1 MKKQLLLIL
10 LMALSP
16 FTMFADEWT
25 DVTYLFLRNPS
36 FSGNNQTGWTCT
48 HSAQAALNVNFDCM
62 EVYNGTFD
70 ISQILSDLPKGYYR
84 LSAQAFYRAGSH
96 EVSYWNR
103 QGGSEGLTA
112 VIYAGNNEQIVKS
125 IYDCTFNGVADDLWS
140 PDDNSFY
147 PNWMYSASVQFGNGE
162 YVNSLEFDAKGTLQ
176 IGIKNENHTEYDWC
190 IFDNF
195 SLLYHGVLDISVYKT
210 ALSKAV
216 KAAQDMQGKIPTD
229 IYNQLMLVTNNYNK
243 NYSTRED
250 YYIAIQA
257 IYEAIDSYASD
268 SSVNGYNDFLTL
280 KSYIQALYNVTSY
293 REDVA
298 GAHETLRQAI
308 LNAEKEATIATTAE
322 ELSSITENL
331 KNAGIQYVNNASPI
345 GDARFDITFM
355 LANPDLQGIEAWN
368 KADGWYTDQTDGN
381 SQAMVNELVTSDDGI
396 HSKFYEYWSET
407 AKDNNLFTVYQKVN
421 LPVGKYDFTCYAFAS
436 GGNSGDGVYF
446 YANDSQCTE
455 VYDSRLS
462 ETSMTFRQANSN
474 ATEVK
479 IGLKVLSGNTYNWMG
494 IGYARL
500 YKVYDIVS
508 DESAIKANSISLIAP
523 KTTMEVGETMNVSA
537 NISPANV
544 TLQEVKWSSS
554 DPFVF
559 GIDKTGRIVAY
570 CSGTAKVIAT
580 TLDGSNITKEL
591 TITVT
596 ENIQEDTRTWTDM
609 SSVITNNS
617 FEVRGNS
624 DGWTIE
630 RDGGT
635 SEVRSGCLEFW
646 NNNHFK
652 TTQLI
657 ENLPQGHYRLSVQAY
672 HRYGNCK
679 RDYTQLQKG
688 EPTSLAY
695 LFVKDNKQTL
705 APFCSYFE
713 RTQPSDEWIS
723 PDNGKH
729 WMPNTMESASEAF
742 AKDAYWNYLEFDVEK
757 TVEDVT
763 IGIGLDEYTKEN
775 WCIFTNFKLETNVE
789 IDLGKTYTLSV
800 QDESGN
806 DISNKVTIH
815 WYDGQGNELGNGS
828 SIGGVK
834 KGAELYYSVSL
845 DESLGKQ
852 YREVIKQKANLEEE
866 TIICRL
872 LRIEEVILHGKVQ
885 AYGTALYRAEVSL
898 TQWLN
903 GKHEYTAS
911 TMTDANGEFT
921 LNAYND
927 STELIVTANGYID
940 NKIIR
945 RKLYN
950 GGELGSIEMVEVLGK
965 VIALNLSYQEAT
977 HEGLEPN
984 VQNWYSDTRNI
995 EYMVQNITKGH
1006 VIEDFAIQ
1014 QGNIVMPTGTDH
1026 GDKIQVTV
1034 RSLNEKFAEVT
1045 AEGIIADND
1054 TAYISINLLAF
1065 GGIEA
1070 TYGQKSDDNL
1080 LAMLYDSN
1088 GKLQMRTVCASSRL
1102 TFTDLAAGTY
1112 SLVTMGYNGAIGSVA
1127 DISDLANLDLAEGRD
1142 YVRSTANVLDGY
1154 ISSINVASVPEL
1166 DASKFEY
1173 TGMNTSY
1180 MPNKTQLVAG
1190 NFITLTV
1197 RLDFKEQYSGKTDN
1211 VKVVVEIPE
1220 GCEFVPN
1227 SVVIGAKPIP
1237 HSLNGDKLTIT
1248 IDKEDLDRRIRFCV
1262 IPIQTGTYLTSAY
1275 AEFDY
1280 KGTKIQ
1286 PIGQIRFESTSGEL
1300 YVPSTTKTSYITL
1313 GGIGVPKADVEV
1325 YDNDALIGTTRSLG
1339 NGKWSLS
1346 CELNNAY
1353 NLSTHSIYVKY
1364 YGEGNVFGL
1373 TEAKECFFDINAIV
1387 PKSVTM
1393 VNTAHP
1399 AGNLTP
1405 KVYETVFDFET
1416 FMAIQNYYLYWPN
1429 YPEFTFLIDLSENDT
1444 TKVSDVN
1451 LYVHTTDGDKR
1462 KLPAEF
1468 NGKLNR
1474 FVATSSFDMYSL
1486 PVNVSVDF
1494 SVNST
1499 VQLDADVF
1507 RNSFEALNT
1516 SKEAFSQ
1523 NVNELNDLTIQ
1534 VGDVLV
1540 ENEIDTNLLSELLL
1554 KSRNAAGMYSD
1565 LLEMPDFSEMTEEEV
1580 SSYVESLLLSTEEII
1595 DDNMASFVENYFSQS
1610 FDEALQ
1616 SIDGIEVLQNT
1627 ATQEELREEGY
1638 VEFNLTDSSSVFV
1651 LATETEY
1658 VMIDFVNNR
1667 KISFDLPT
1675 FMHAKS
1681 RRFASDDFIST
1692 MQGYLDFTKE
1702 CGDKLRDYFNR
1713 VASLVEDVLDVL
1725 GKKKVKL
1732 DEKVSQLD
1740 YAIEWIEQQPYKDK
1754 PYWKDLLKKYKIQ
1767 RNNAL
1772 KDAVSNSNITSWI
1785 NKNFS
1790 PKGLRVGKIGG
1801 GIFSVVDAGL
1811 VIVSACNDIGRV
1823 IGMYKSIPEPC
1834 RDDQGR
1840 AKNLRGKVKNTGK
1853 AAGIY
1858 YAAQLAS
1865 DIVQITS
1872 LFYSVPALIPSGG
1885 TSLGL
1890 VAASVSLAV
1899 ANFLSCCAYEKIF
1912 KNRMNEHYKEALS
1925 LNCLRNCGEIGMPPC
1940 PPPPGG
1946 GGSGGRGCGSGTTPN
1961 QDPSGFVYEAV
1972 PTNRLQD
1979 VIASVF
1985 YLENDSPVF
1994 WNAEEFDEINP
2005 QITDV
2010 SGLYAWD
2017 VPQGMWKVLFE
2028 KEGYETTQTDW
2039 LPVPPPQLEINIPM
2053 SQAVAPFVVN
2063 VMGSESGITLDFSKY
2078 MKPNTLTKSSHVT
2091 VACNGENI
2099 KGDVE
2104 LLNLEDNPF
2113 NNEEYASKIKFVPM
2127 KSFKTTDEVIITVKK
2142 EVESYAG
2149 KQMTEDFVQRVKIES
2164 EITDIVCDS
2173 VIVVDYQGT
2182 GVFELSVLPATAAK
2196 GRTIQ
2201 VASTSSMIASTD
2213 AQNVTLNEE
2222 GKAQIVVSGD
2232 LPGNAS
2238 LHLSIPDAGKEKFV
2252 VVSVVTKEEQIVK
2265 TPKASKLSGSSFEDS
2280 YLLTLTCAT
2289 KGATIYYT
2297 LDGSCPCD
2305 EQTRKKYTG
2314 PISLPE
2320 GQVTLKA
2327 IAVREGMADSDI
2339 AVFTY
2344 MVVKDEANGIRII
2357 EESHDFEASYQDG
2370 SIVIFGAMG
2379 ASCHIYDLQGREL
2392 ASRNKLSSQTRINV
2406 PKTGVYIVSVLF
2418 SDEQTVVHKI
2428 MVR

>member
-96 EVSYWNR
+96 EVAYWNR

-125 IYDCTFNGVADDLWS
+125 IYDCTFKGVADDLWS

-162 YVNSLEFDAKGTLQ
+162 YVNSLEFDAEGTLQ
-176 IGIKNENHTEYDWC
+176 IGIKNENYTEYDWC

-195 SLLYHGVLDISVYKT
+195 SLLYHGVPDISVYKT
-210 ALSKAV
+210 ALSIAV
-216 KAAQDMQGKIPTD
+216 KAAQDMQGKIPID

-474 ATEVK
+474 ATDVK

-500 YKVYDIVS
+500 YKVYDIVT

-537 NISPANV
+537 NISPANA

-800 QDESGN
+800 QDESGT
-806 DISNKVTIH
+806 DISSKVNIH
-815 WYDGQGNELGNGS
+815 WYDGQGNELGSGT
-828 SIGGVK
+828 SIGGIK
-834 KGAELYYSVSL
+834 KDAELYYSVSL

-852 YREVIKQKANLEEE
+852 YREVRKQKANLEEE
-866 TIICRL
+866 TIVCKL
-872 LRIEEVILHGKVQ
+872 QRIEEVALHGKVQ
-885 AYGTALYRAEVSL
+885 AYGTALYRAEINL

-903 GKHEYTAS
+903 GKYEYTAS
-911 TMTDANGEFT
+911 TLTDANGEFT
-921 LNAYND
+921 LSAYND
-927 STELIVTANGYID
+927 STELITTANGYID

-945 RKLYN
+945 RNLNN
-950 GGELGSIEMVEVLGK
+950 GGELGSIEMVEVQGK
-965 VIALNLSYQEAT
+965 VVALNLSYQEAT
-977 HEGLEPN
+977 REGMEPN

-995 EYMVQNITKGH
+995 EYTVQNITQGH

-1014 QGNIVMPTGTDH
+1014 QGNIVMPTGTDR

-1034 RSLNEKFAEVT
+1034 RSLNEKFAEAT

-1054 TAYISINLLAF
+1054 TANVSINLLAF
-1065 GGIEA
+1065 GGIEV
-1070 TYGQKSDDNL
+1070 TYGQKYDDNL
-1080 LAMLYDSN
+1080 LAMLYDSS

-1102 TFTDLAAGTY
+1102 TFTNLAAGTY
-1112 SLVTMGYNGAIGSVA
+1112 SMVTMGYNGAIGSVA
-1127 DISDLANLDLAEGRD
+1127 DISDLANMDLTEGRD
-1142 YVRSTANVLDGY
+1142 YVRSIANVRDGY

-1173 TGMNTSY
+1173 TGLNTSY

-1190 NFITLTV
+1190 NFITLTA

-1248 IDKEDLDRRIRFCV
+1248 VDKEDLDRRIRFCV
-1262 IPIQTGTYLTSAY
+1262 IPTQTGTYMTSAY

-1280 KGTKIQ
+1280 KGTKTQ
-1286 PIGQIRFESTSGEL
+1286 PIGQIQFVSTSGEL
-1300 YVPSTTKTSYITL
+1300 YVPSITRTSTITL

-1364 YGEGNVFGL
+1364 RGEGNVVGL
-1373 TEAKECFFDINAIV
+1373 TEAKECFYDTNGIV
-1387 PKSVTM
+1387 PKTVTM

-1405 KVYETVFDFET
+1405 KVYETVFNYET
-1416 FMAIQNYYLYWPN
+1416 VMAVQNYYLYWPE
-1429 YPEFTFLIDLSENDT
+1429 YPDFTFIIDLSENDT
-1444 TKVSDVN
+1444 TKVSDVT
-1451 LYVHTTDGDKR
+1451 LYVHTTDGDRR
-1462 KLPAEF
+1462 KLSAKY

-1486 PVNVSVDF
+1486 PVNVSIDLNCPNLYISEPLYQKDAINQMFKTYDLRIISEWSNGVLYRI
-1494 SVNST
+1494 NSHDKSLSSRCIFLRLLNIDEERLKNINNYLGIEEMNT
-1499 VQLDADVF
+1499 NSYGNRYFVSDKGATHVYSYDNDSLFVFATYDDADSISCTNYWNLITEKSALSKIKRSPKRAF
-1507 RNSFEALNT
+1507 YYDPYADRTPRSTDALN
-1516 SKEAFSQ
+1516 
-1523 NVNELNDLTIQ
+1523 NWRDHI
-1534 VGDVLV
+1534 
-1540 ENEIDTNLLSELLL
+1540 I
-1554 KSRNAAGMYSD
+1554 RNAINAADKRLRCADEFGRIAINTAIKDLRQCVGFSIGSFLSYTLNLGMSASGRPGNVIEGAHQAWETADAARGFGEGIDGLSARARDCLNTIYSYPVCND
-1565 LLEMPDFSEMTEEEV
+1565 
-1580 SSYVESLLLSTEEII
+1580 
-1595 DDNMASFVENYFSQS
+1595 DDN
-1610 FDEALQ
+1610 D
-1616 SIDGIEVLQNT
+1616 D
-1627 ATQEELREEGY
+1627 
-1638 VEFNLTDSSSVFV
+1638 DP
-1651 LATETEY
+1651 ETE
-1658 VMIDFVNNR
+1658 
-1667 KISFDLPT
+1667 
-1675 FMHAKS
+1675 
-1681 RRFASDDFIST
+1681 
-1692 MQGYLDFTKE
+1692 
-1702 CGDKLRDYFNR
+1702 
-1713 VASLVEDVLDVL
+1713 
-1725 GKKKVKL
+1725 
-1732 DEKVSQLD
+1732 DE
-1740 YAIEWIEQQPYKDK
+1740 
-1754 PYWKDLLKKYKIQ
+1754 
-1767 RNNAL
+1767 N
-1772 KDAVSNSNITSWI
+1772 
-1785 NKNFS
+1785 
-1790 PKGLRVGKIGG
+1790 PK
-1801 GIFSVVDAGL
+1801 
-1811 VIVSACNDIGRV
+1811 
-1823 IGMYKSIPEPC
+1823 
-1834 RDDQGR
+1834 
-1840 AKNLRGKVKNTGK
+1840 
-1853 AAGIY
+1853 
-1858 YAAQLAS
+1858 
-1865 DIVQITS
+1865 
-1872 LFYSVPALIPSGG
+1872 
-1885 TSLGL
+1885 
-1890 VAASVSLAV
+1890 
-1899 ANFLSCCAYEKIF
+1899 
-1912 KNRMNEHYKEALS
+1912 H
-1925 LNCLRNCGEIGMPPC
+1925 
-1940 PPPPGG
+1940 
-1946 GGSGGRGCGSGTTPN
+1946 
-1961 QDPSGFVYEAV
+1961 DPSGYVYEAV
-1972 PTNRLQD
+1972 PTNRLEG
-1979 VIASVF
+1979 VKATV
-1985 YLENDSPVF
+1985 YYNDDDMPVQ
-1994 WNAEEFDEINP
+1994 WNGEEYGETNP
-2005 QITDV
+2005 QVTKDD
-2010 SGLYAWD
+2010 GLYAWD
-2017 VPQGMWKVLFE
+2017 VPQGLWKVIFE
-2028 KEGYETTQTDW
+2028 KEGYETTQTEW

-2053 SQAVAPFVVN
+2053 SQAATPYVGNA
-2063 VMGSESGITLDFSKY
+2063 MGSESGITLDFSKY
-2078 MKPNTLTKSSHVT
+2078 MKPKTLTNSSRVT
-2091 VACNGENI
+2091 VTCNGENA
-2099 KGDVE
+2099 KGEVE
-2104 LLNLEDNPF
+2104 MLNLEENPF
-2113 NNEEYASKIKFVPM
+2113 NNEEYASKIKFVPN

-2149 KQMTEDFVQRVKIES
+2149 KQMGEDFVQRVKIES
-2164 EITDIVCDS
+2164 EITEIACDS
-2173 VIVVDYQGT
+2173 VMAVDYQGT
-2182 GVFELSVLPATAAK
+2182 GVLEMSVLPAAAAK
-2196 GRTIQ
+2196 GRTVQ
-2201 VASTSSMIASTD
+2201 VASTSSMIATTD

-2222 GKAQIVVSGD
+2222 GKAHVVISGE
-2232 LPGNAS
+2232 LPGSTS
-2238 LHLSIPDAGKEKFV
+2238 LHLSMPDAGKEKYV
-2252 VVSVVTKEEQIVK
+2252 AISVVTKEEQVVK
-2265 TPKASKLSGSSFEDS
+2265 TPKASRLSGSTMEDS

-2297 LDGSCPCD
+2297 IDGSCPCD

-2314 PISLPE
+2314 PITLPE
-2320 GQVTLKA
+2320 GKVTLQA
-2327 IAVREGMADSDI
+2327 IAVREGMADSDV
-2339 AVFTY
+2339 AEFTY
-2344 MVVKDEANGIRII
+2344 TVVKDEENGIQVI

-2370 SIVIFGAMG
+2370 IIVVSGAKG
-2379 ASCHIYDLQGREL
+2379 ASCHIYDLQGHEL
-2392 ASRNKLSSQTRINV
+2392 ASRNKLSNQTRINV
-2406 PKTGVYIVSVLF
+2406 PKTDVYIVSVQF
-2418 SDEQTVVHKI
+2418 SEEQTMVHKI
-2428 MVR
+2428 MAK